1 MTPKVHP
8 HEDADAERIPY
19 DAAKRCV
26 DVVLALVLIVLTLPL
41 FVGLAL
47 AIRLTSAGPVLY
59 RGTRVGRFGR
69 EFRQWKFRTMVV
81 NADQLGGTKT
91 SLLDERITP
100 IGRRLRSSKLDEL
113 PQLFNVLCGDMSLV
127 GPRPMVPAEVERYTP
142 LERRSLLVR
151 PGVTD
156 WASVW
161 FHDEEHELSLAPDIH
176 EYYET
181 HIRPDKARLR
191 ALYVRSRC
199 FRVDISIVAQT
210 AFVLLATRLRPTAQG
225 RCSERPFRLWG
236 YRPVLAHRGDFAR
249 RAPIHYVTTVGLGVA
264 RTAEPSVVD
273 SVEHVGARDFDSS
286 AA

>member
-1 MTPKVHP
+1 MSPEFHP
-8 HEDADAERIPY
+8 LDVDAERIPY
-19 DAAKRCV
+19 DVAKRCV
-26 DVVLALVLIVLTLPL
+26 DVALALMLIVLTLPL
-41 FVGLAL
+41 FLGVAI
-47 AIRLTSAGPVLY
+47 AIRVTSAGPVLY

-91 SLLDERITP
+91 SMLDERITP
-100 IGRRLRSSKLDEL
+100 LGRRLRSTKLDEL

-161 FHDEEHELSLAPDIH
+161 FHNEEHELSLVPDMH

-181 HIRPDKARLR
+181 HIRPEKARLR
-191 ALYVRSRC
+191 ALYVRSRS
-199 FRVDISIVAQT
+199 FRVDLSIVAQT
-210 AFVLLATRLRPTAQG
+210 AFVLLHTRLRPAAQG

-236 YRPVLAHRGDFAR
+236 YRPVYAHRGEFGR
-249 RAPIHYVTTVGLGVA
+249 RAPIQYVATVPHGSA
-264 RTAEPSVVD
+264 RTAELSVAE
-273 SVEHVGARDFDSS
+273 SVERRGVRDLDSS